1 MLSELDLTIREV
13 CPIDGVDSSGT
24 VWFASEATPEQREAA
39 LAIVSQWNVTDW
51 RADSE
56 IGIQR
61 ARERAIEQIKSRCR
75 KDILERWPEWKQA
88 NMTAR
93 ALELVSIKSAG
104 GVLSEAEQQEESA
117 IREAWEWIKQRREQ
131 SDAEEALITG

>member
-1 MLSELDLTIREV
+1 MLSELDLTIRAV

-24 VWFASEATPEQREAA
+24 VWFAADATPEQQAAA
-39 LAIVSQWNVTDW
+39 LEIASQWDATDW
-51 RADSE
+51 RANSQ

-61 ARERAIEQIKSRCR
+61 ARERAIEQIKLQCR
-75 KDILERWPEWKQA
+75 KDILEQWPEWKQA

-93 ALELVSIKSAG
+93 ALELVSIKSSG
-104 GVLSEAEQQEESA
+104 GVLSESEQQEESE
-117 IREAWEWIKQRREQ
+117 ILEAWEWIKQRRAQ